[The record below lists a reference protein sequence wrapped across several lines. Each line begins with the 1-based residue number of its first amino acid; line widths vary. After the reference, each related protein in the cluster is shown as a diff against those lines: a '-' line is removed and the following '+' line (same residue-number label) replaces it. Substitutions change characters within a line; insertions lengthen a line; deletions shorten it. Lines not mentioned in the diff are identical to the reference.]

1 MKWLWQKQWIIDW
14 RLWIKLHETQSINK
28 DYRTNLWISLLLN
41 IHSFFICN
49 LFPLTSL
56 TLVRAAFFFGLRPK
70 KTQGEK
76 TQEFKNSRKKTQT
89 QAQQKKIRHNL
100 TKNLHIYA
108 CSVQNFA
115 KVVINFEE
123 FPKNSMKFSKN
134 SRILQKLKPKN
145 SISGI
150 SKIFCYPE
158 CGQKKRL
165 G

>member
-1 MKWLWQKQWIIDW
+1 MKRQVDVI
-14 RLWIKLHETQSINK
+14 
-28 DYRTNLWISLLLN
+28 
-41 IHSFFICN
+41 FIQ
-49 LFPLTSL
+49 P
-56 TLVRAAFFFGLRPK
+56 FFGLQPK

-145 SISGI
+145 LISGI
-150 SKIFCYPE
+150 SKIFRNPDCD
-158 CGQKKRL
+158 QKKGRVNTKKL
-165 G
+165 

>member
-1 MKWLWQKQWIIDW
+1 MPSQGSPVSYLVNLRVFQYWIM
-14 RLWIKLHETQSINK
+14 
-28 DYRTNLWISLLLN
+28 NLKGLLK
-41 IHSFFICN
+41 
-49 LFPLTSL
+49 
-56 TLVRAAFFFGLRPK
+56 AAFFFGLRPK

-89 QAQQKKIRHNL
+89 QAQQKKFRHNL
-100 TKNLHIYA
+100 TNKLHIYA

-115 KVVINFEE
+115 EFVLNFEE

-150 SKIFCYPE
+150 SKIFRYPE
-158 CGQKKRL
+158 CGQKRL
-165 G
+165 RVLLTYLYETEKSNGSVTFHSTFV